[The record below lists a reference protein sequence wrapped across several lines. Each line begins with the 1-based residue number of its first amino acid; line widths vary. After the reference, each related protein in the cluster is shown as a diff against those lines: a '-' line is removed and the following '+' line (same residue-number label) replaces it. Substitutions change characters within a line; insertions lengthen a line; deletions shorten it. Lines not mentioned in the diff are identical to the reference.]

1 MIRCNNCGWYNND
14 TLTVCEKCG
23 EPLPVNSGSPAASS
37 HSAFSKTVRLGEEE
51 ASTPSKPKSYR
62 ATTRDISRTLKEEEI
77 EQPQK
82 PADPNLCP
90 KCHYPLYPGAQMCPN
105 CGTQIQ
111 APAPTPAPTP
121 APEAAP
127 EPVPAPAPSPAPA
140 TISSPS
146 PSAKFKATVRDF
158 NPVTNEQAPQAADQ
172 PKPANANVKLSGKA
186 TIRDVSAV
194 LQGNESAL
202 QTGPRL
208 IPLDGM
214 SPIIYLS
221 SDSIVVINGHQYRFV
236 G

>member
-1 MIRCNNCGWYNND
+1 MIRCNNCGWYNDD

-23 EPLPVNSGSPAASS
+23 EPLSVSSASPAPS
-37 HSAFSKTVRLGEEE
+37 HNAFSKTVRRGAEEE
-51 ASTPSKPKSYR
+51 SDPKPKSFK
-62 ATTRDISRTLKEEEI
+62 ATRRNVSRTLKDEEAEA
-77 EQPQK
+77 PQA
-82 PADPNLCP
+82 PPVADVCP
-90 KCHYPLYPGAQMCPN
+90 KCHYPLYHGAHVCPN

-111 APAPTPAPTP
+111 APDPIPAPTP
-121 APEAAP
+121 ASEPAPEAAF
-127 EPVPAPAPSPAPA
+127 APAPS
-140 TISSPS
+140 SSPV
-146 PSAKFKATVRDF
+146 AKFKATVRDF
-158 NPVTNEQAPQAADQ
+158 NPVTNEQSPQAADQ